1 MSSTFQSTIGTGA
14 QSGPQQDEHAEVPQ
28 SLDAVITRCESFSP
42 PSFIDTALGFRYDI
56 PETGYR
62 YWLSKCKDGAF
73 PHRRDI
79 SPVELSAQLPNVGLF
94 EVNRSAAAPLNLY
107 CRIAGDS
114 IEQVYGKMHRQFIR
128 ECLPIEQA
136 TRFDC
141 YAAAVLLAGAPIRIS
156 GKVSHEE
163 RTFMDAEM
171 MAAPLTTDDE
181 DRLQIIVFAEY
192 QPVS

>member
-1 MSSTFQSTIGTGA
+1 MSSTFQSTIGTDA
-14 QSGPQQDEHAEVPQ
+14 QAGLQQGDTDVPQ
-28 SLDAVITRCESFSP
+28 TLEAVMVRCENFSP
-42 PSFIDTALGFRYDI
+42 PSFIDTKLDFRYEI
-56 PETGYR
+56 PAIGHK
-62 YWLSKCKDGAF
+62 YWLSKCRNGTF

-94 EVNRSAAAPLNLY
+94 EINRNAAPLNLY

-128 ECLPIEQA
+128 ECLPLEQA

-141 YAAAVLLAGAPIRIS
+141 YAAAVLLSGAPIRIS

-171 MAAPLTTDDE
+171 LAAPLATDDQ
-181 DRLQIIVFAEY
+181 DHLQIIVFAEY